1 MRHFLFLVLLAGL
14 LACGISSQQ
23 APPPPVPTPVVIT
36 FGGDS
41 EVTTESFNLSAGR
54 LNGLFS
60 HRGDGR
66 FYAVL
71 LDSADNRTVL
81 IDTTGRLTKS
91 ETYTIETAGLYRL
104 DIFSQSGWTI
114 QLEQP

>member
-1 MRHFLFLVLLAGL
+1 MKHCLFLALLAGL

-23 APPPPVPTPVVIT
+23 TTPIPASTPVVIT

-41 EVTTESFNLSAGR
+41 EVITESFDLSAGP
-54 LNGLFS
+54 LNVLFS

-81 IDTTGRLTKS
+81 IDTIGRLTKS
-91 ETYTIETAGLYRL
+91 ETYTIETAGPYRL